1 MSGKGDFF
9 DALTCSIKRVFCPI
23 IIFLEMLENRLLG
36 WASVNAKATLLTR
49 VIRINEQ
56 RDKVLLNLELIVTDS
71 DGRTSHDQH
80 AAWVSFADGT
90 WESESAKVHANLS
103 ELLEDRFNSPLLFGL
118 FGAQVYHL

>member
-1 MSGKGDFF
+1 M
-9 DALTCSIKRVFCPI
+9 
-23 IIFLEMLENRLLG
+23 IFLEILENKRLG

-49 VIRINEQ
+49 VIRINDQ
-56 RDKVLLNLELIVTDS
+56 RDKVLLNMELVVTDS

-80 AAWVSFADGT
+80 AAWVSLVDGT
-90 WESESAKVHANLS
+90 WESESAKVHENLS